1 MPKVSVLVPVYNV
14 APYIERCARS
24 LFEQTLDDIEIL
36 FINDCTPDNSMDI
49 IRRVLTE
56 YPERTAQTRIYDMPQ
71 NSGQAT
77 VRAFGMNK
85 AMGDYVIHCDADDWV
100 DTDLYDKMYQCAVRT
115 KADIVVC
122 DEIYEEHS
130 GDIVHV
136 VEELPATC
144 RELLVSWYKRT
155 VGLFVHNKMVCRSL
169 YLDNDI
175 YPWAGLNMWEDNG
188 LLARMLYFG
197 GTLSQIKGSYYH
209 YNRTNINA
217 TTCGYG
223 EKAVNQMIG
232 IAQHLTDFF
241 ESIPDAEDFRKTKM
255 AFQFLAR
262 INLITDKFKN
272 IKRYNNT
279 FVGSETIASELDE
292 RAFSRKGRFRFR
304 MVKWHLTY
312 LFVFMFK
319 SYNWLKRK

>member
-14 APYIERCARS
+14 APYVERCARS

-56 YPERTAQTRIYDMPQ
+56 YPSRASQTFLYDMPK
-71 NSGQAT
+71 NGGQAI
-77 VRAFGMNK
+77 VRDFGMKK
-85 AMGDYVIHCDADDWV
+85 ATGDYVIHCDADDWA
-100 DTDLYDKMYQCAVRT
+100 DRDLYETMYQNAMMT
-115 KADIVVC
+115 NADIVVC
-122 DEIYEEHS
+122 DEIYEEHR
-130 GDIVHV
+130 GGIVHL

-144 RELLVSWYKRT
+144 RELLINWYRRT
-155 VGLFVHNKMVCRSL
+155 IGLFLHNKLVRRSL
-169 YLDNDI
+169 YVEHAI

-188 LLARMLYFG
+188 LIARVLYYG
-197 GTLSQIKGSYYH
+197 NTLSQIRGVYYH

-217 TTCGYG
+217 MTFGYG
-223 EKAVNQMIG
+223 EKAVTQMIG
-232 IAQHLTDFF
+232 IAQQLTEFF
-241 ESIPDAEDFRKTKM
+241 ESKPDAVDFCKTKM

-262 INLITDKFKN
+262 INLITDKFEN

-279 FVGSETIASELDE
+279 FVGSEAIVPELDE
-292 RAFSRKGRFRFR
+292 QAFSRKGRFRFR